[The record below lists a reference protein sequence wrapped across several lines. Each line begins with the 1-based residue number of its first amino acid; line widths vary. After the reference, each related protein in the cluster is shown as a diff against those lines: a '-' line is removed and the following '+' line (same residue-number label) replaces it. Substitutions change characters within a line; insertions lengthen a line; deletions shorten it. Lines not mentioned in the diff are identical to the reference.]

1 MTHAL
6 RRTDGGPD
14 EAAGQDAVFAF
25 LADAATHGGEPVT
38 RIDTHAAAVFL
49 AGDTVYKVKRAVRF
63 PFLDYSTLEKRKAA
77 CETEIAVNAPFA
89 PQLYK
94 EVVPIIRDANGR
106 LAIGGHNKGDQGGP
120 VEWALVMRRFDA
132 TQTLDH
138 LAGAGKINAQLA
150 DALGRAVADAHA
162 KLPDTDADAWIDYL
176 PTIVAQNDEDLR
188 QSPALFPPDAVKALR
203 RDTEAALAK
212 LRPLLAARGKAGTV
226 RRCHGDLHLGNIAL
240 IDGKPVLF
248 DAIEFDPLFAAGD
261 LFYDLAFLLMDMVE
275 RDLRDQAAI
284 VLNRYLRA
292 RRNDDDL
299 DALATL
305 PLFLSLRAAIRAKVT
320 AAKRQ
325 DDKDADAARSYFAL
339 AQRVLAPPAPQLIAV
354 GGLSGTGKSVLAA
367 QLAAHVLP
375 EPGAVVI
382 RSDVE
387 RKALFGKA
395 ETEKLPPDAYGPDA
409 TARVYARVAQ
419 AAGRA
424 LRAGHSVIADAVY
437 ARAHEREA
445 IAAVARKAGVAFH
458 GLFLTADLSV
468 RIARVGARKADASDA
483 DATVAQRQEGYD
495 LGALDW
501 AQVDAGGTPADT
513 LRRATGTLRR

>member
-14 EAAGQDAVFAF
+14 QAAGQDAVFAF
-25 LADAATHGGEPVT
+25 LADAATHGGKAVT

-49 AGDTVYKVKRAVRF
+49 AGDTVYKIKRAVRF

-94 EVVPIIRDANGR
+94 EVVPITRDANGR
-106 LAIGGHNKGDQGGP
+106 LALCGDGAP
-120 VEWALVMRRFDA
+120 VEWALVMRRFDE
-132 TQTLDH
+132 TQTLDR
-138 LAGAGKINAQLA
+138 LAGAGKIDAKLA

-162 KLPDTDADAWIDYL
+162 KLPDTDAAAWIDYL
-176 PTIVAQNDEDLR
+176 PTIIAQNDEDLR
-188 QSPALFPPDAVKALR
+188 QSHALFPPDAVKALQ

-212 LRPLLAARGKAGTV
+212 VHPLLVARGKAGYV

-275 RDLRDQAAI
+275 RDLRDEAAI

-320 AAKRQ
+320 AARHR
-325 DDKDADAARSYFAL
+325 DDKDADAARAYFAL
-339 AQRVLAPPAPQLIAV
+339 ARRVLAPPAPQLVAV

-367 QLAAHVLP
+367 QLASHVLP

-395 ETEKLPPDAYGPDA
+395 ETEKLPLDAYGPDA

-437 ARAHEREA
+437 ARAGERDA
-445 IAAVARKAGVAFH
+445 IAAVAREAGVAFH

-468 RIARVGARKADASDA
+468 RVARVGARKADASDA
-483 DATVAQRQEGYD
+483 DAAVAQRQESYD

-501 AQVDAGGTPADT
+501 TQVDAGGTPADT

>member
-1 MTHAL
+1 MQ
-6 RRTDGGPD
+6 D
-14 EAAGQDAVFAF
+14 EVFAF

-38 RIDTHAAAVFL
+38 RIDTHAASVFL

-77 CETEIAVNAPFA
+77 CETEIAVNQPFA
-89 PQLYK
+89 PELYK
-94 EVVPIIRDANGR
+94 KVVPITRGRDGR
-106 LAIGGHNKGDQGGP
+106 LAIGGDSEA
-120 VEWALVMRRFDA
+120 VEWALVMRRFDE

-138 LAGAGKINAQLA
+138 LADTNKIDARLA
-150 DALGRAVADAHA
+150 DALGRAVAAAHA
-162 KLPDTDADAWIDYL
+162 KLPDTDAGAWIDHL
-176 PTIVAQNDEDLR
+176 PTIIAQNDEDLR
-188 QSPALFPPDAVKALR
+188 KSSALFPPDDANALR

-212 LRPLLAARGKAGTV
+212 IHPLLVTRGRAGYV

-275 RDLRDQAAI
+275 RGLRNEAGI
-284 VLNRYLRA
+284 VLNRYLYE
-292 RRNDDDL
+292 RRTGDDL

-305 PLFLSLRAAIRAKVT
+305 PLFMSLRAAIRAKVT
-320 AAKRQ
+320 AAKNGGG
-325 DDKDADAARSYFAL
+325 KEADAARAYFAL
-339 AQRVLAPPAPQLIAV
+339 ARRALTPPQPQLVAV

-367 QLAAHVLP
+367 QLAAHIPP

-395 ETEKLPPDAYGPDA
+395 ETEKLPPEAYQPEA
-409 TARVYARVAQ
+409 TARVYTRVAE
-419 AAGRA
+419 AAACA
-424 LRAGHSVIADAVY
+424 LRAGHSVIADAVF
-437 ARAHEREA
+437 ARQDEREA
-445 IAAVARKAGVAFH
+445 IATVAREAGVAFH
-458 GLFLTADLSV
+458 GLFLTANLGV
-468 RIARVGARKADASDA
+468 RVARVGARKLDASDA
-483 DATVAQRQEGYD
+483 DAGVARRQETYD

-501 AQVDAGGTPADT
+501 RQVDAGGTPSDT
-513 LRRATGTLRR
+513 LRRATTTLRRD